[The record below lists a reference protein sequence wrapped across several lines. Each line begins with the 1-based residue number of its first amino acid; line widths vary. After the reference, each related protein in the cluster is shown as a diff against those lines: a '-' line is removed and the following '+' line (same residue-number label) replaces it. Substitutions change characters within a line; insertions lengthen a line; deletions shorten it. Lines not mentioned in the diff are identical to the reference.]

1 MFTKS
6 QIMKQGNYKTG
17 EVAKMLGISIP
28 TVIRYCEQGTI
39 KHIKNQYWHR
49 RIEASDFFEYLLSI
63 GQGIDDSDQNKHD
76 VIYARV
82 STHKQAERGDLER
95 QIEMVKLFAIDH
107 NVRNLLIKKDVGSG
121 LNDNR
126 KNLKSLIEMIQQGK
140 VNRLFINYKDRLT
153 RFGFNYIKQI
163 CDFHQVEI
171 IIVSDVKDKKS
182 ESEELAEDII
192 ALIHSFSGKL
202 YGLRYK
208 IKKGL
213 ENDDK
218 ESQETCL

>member
-17 EVAKMLGISIP
+17 EIAKMLGLSIP
-28 TVIRYCEQGTI
+28 TVIRYCEDGTI
-39 KHIKNQYWHR
+39 KHVKNQYGHR
-49 RIEASDFFEYLLSI
+49 RIEANDFFEYLLTI

-82 STHKQAERGDLER
+82 STHKQAESGDLDR
-95 QIEMVKLFAIDH
+95 QIEIVKLFAIDH
-107 NVRNLLIKKDVGSG
+107 NVRNLLIKKDIGSG

-126 KNLKSLIEMIQQGK
+126 KNLKSLIDLIQQGK
-140 VNRLFINYKDRLT
+140 VNRLFVNYKDRLT

-171 IIVSDVKDKKS
+171 IVVSDVKDKKS

-192 ALIHSFSGKL
+192 ALINSFSGKL
-202 YGLRYK
+202 YGLRDK

-213 ENDDK
+213 EDDDK
-218 ESQETCL
+218 ES

>member
-17 EVAKMLGISIP
+17 EIAKILGISIP
-28 TVIRYCEQGTI
+28 TVIRYCDQDII
-39 KHIKNQYWHR
+39 KHVKNQYGHR
-49 RIEASDFFEYLLSI
+49 RIEASDFFDYLLSI
-63 GQGIDDSDQNKHD
+63 GQGIDDSEQNKHD

-82 STHKQAERGDLER
+82 STHKQAERGDLDR
-95 QIEMVKLFAIDH
+95 QIETVKLFAINY
-107 NVRNLLIKKDVGSG
+107 NVRNLLIKKDIGTG

-126 KNLKSLIEMIQQGK
+126 KNLKSLIDLIQQGK
-140 VNRLFINYKDRLT
+140 VNRVFINYKDRLT

-171 IIVSDVKDKKS
+171 IIVSNMKDRKS

-202 YGLRYK
+202 YGLRHK
-208 IKKGL
+208 IKKEL
-213 ENDDK
+213 EEDEK
-218 ESQETCL
+218 ES

>member
-1 MFTKS
+1 MFNKS

-17 EVAKMLGISIP
+17 EIAKMLGISIP
-28 TVIRYCEQGTI
+28 TVISYCEQGVI
-39 KHIKNQYWHR
+39 KHVKNQYGHR
-49 RIEASDFFEYLLSI
+49 RIEASDFFDYLLSI
-63 GQGIDDSDQNKHD
+63 GQGIDDSEQNKHD

-82 STHKQAERGDLER
+82 STHDQAERGDLDR
-95 QIEMVKLFAIDH
+95 QIESVKLFAIDY
-107 NVRNLLIKKDVGSG
+107 NVRNLLIKKDIGSG

-126 KNLKSLIEMIQQGK
+126 KNLKSLIDLIQQGK

-171 IIVSDVKDKKS
+171 IIVSDMKDKKT
-182 ESEELAEDII
+182 ESEELVEDII
-192 ALIHSFSGKL
+192 ALVNSHLVESHDLK
-202 YGLRYK
+202 RK

-213 ENDDK
+213 EEDAK
-218 ESQETCL
+218 ES

>member
-17 EVAKMLGISIP
+17 EVAKMLGVSIP

-39 KHIKNQYWHR
+39 KHIKNQYGHR
-49 RIEASDFFEYLLSI
+49 RIEAGDFFEYLQSI

-82 STHKQAERGDLER
+82 STHKQAERGDLDR
-95 QIEMVKLFAIDH
+95 QIETVKLFAIDH
-107 NVRNLLIKKDVGSG
+107 NVRNLSIKKDIGSG

-171 IIVSDVKDKKS
+171 IIVSDVTDKKS

-192 ALIHSFSGKL
+192 ALIHSFSDKT
-202 YGLRYK
+202 YDLRHK

-213 ENDDK
+213 EDDDK
-218 ESQETCL
+218 ES

>member
-1 MFTKS
+1 MFNKS

-17 EVAKMLGISIP
+17 EIAKMLGISIP
-28 TVIRYCEQGTI
+28 TVISYCEQGVI
-39 KHIKNQYWHR
+39 KHVKNQYGHR
-49 RIEASDFFEYLLSI
+49 RIEASDFFDYLLSI
-63 GQGIDDSDQNKHD
+63 GQGIDDSEQNKHD

-82 STHKQAERGDLER
+82 ATHDQAERGDLDR
-95 QIEMVKLFAIDH
+95 QIESVKLFAIDY
-107 NVRNLLIKKDVGSG
+107 NVRNLLIKKDIGSG

-126 KNLKSLIEMIQQGK
+126 KNLKSLIDLIQQGK

-171 IIVSDVKDKKS
+171 IIVSDMKDKKT
-182 ESEELAEDII
+182 ESEELVEDII
-192 ALIHSFSGKL
+192 ALVNSHLVESHDLK
-202 YGLRYK
+202 RK

-213 ENDDK
+213 EEDAK
-218 ESQETCL
+218 ES

>member
-39 KHIKNQYWHR
+39 KHIKNQYGHR
-49 RIEASDFFEYLLSI
+49 RIEASDFFDYLLTI
-63 GQGIDDSDQNKHD
+63 GQGVDDTEQNKHD

-95 QIEMVKLFAIDH
+95 QIEVVKLFAIDY
-107 NVRNLLIKKDVGSG
+107 NVRNLLIKKDIGSG

-126 KNLKSLIEMIQQGK
+126 KNLTSLIDLIQQGK

-163 CDFHQVEI
+163 CDFHNVEI
-171 IIVSDVKDKKS
+171 IVVSDVKNKKS

-192 ALIHSFSGKL
+192 ALINSFSGKL
-202 YGLRYK
+202 YGLRHK

-213 ENDDK
+213 EDDDK
-218 ESQETCL
+218 ES

>member
-17 EVAKMLGISIP
+17 EIAKMLGISIP
-28 TVIRYCEQGTI
+28 TVIRYCEQGVI
-39 KHIKNQYWHR
+39 KHVKNQYGHR
-49 RIEASDFFEYLLSI
+49 RIEASDFFDYLLSI
-63 GQGIDDSDQNKHD
+63 GQGIDDSEQNKHD

-82 STHKQAERGDLER
+82 STHKQAECGNLNR
-95 QIEMVKLFAIDH
+95 QIETVKLFAIDH
-107 NVRNLLIKKDVGSG
+107 NVRNLLIKKDIGSG

-126 KNLKSLIEMIQQGK
+126 KNLKSLIDLIQQGK
-140 VNRLFINYKDRLT
+140 VNRLFINSKNRLT

-171 IIVSDVKDKKS
+171 IIVSDAKYKKS

-192 ALIHSFSGKL
+192 VLMHSSSSLKH
-202 YGLRYK
+202 K
-208 IKKGL
+208 ITEVLK
-213 ENDDK
+213 EDDK
-218 ESQETCL
+218 ES

>member
-17 EVAKMLGISIP
+17 EIAKMLGISIP
-28 TVIRYCEQGTI
+28 TVIRYCEQDVI
-39 KHIKNQYWHR
+39 KHVKNQYGHR
-49 RIEASDFFEYLLSI
+49 RIEASDFFNYLLSI
-63 GQGIDDSDQNKHD
+63 GQGIDDSEQNKHD

-82 STHKQAERGDLER
+82 STHKQAERGDLDR
-95 QIEMVKLFAIDH
+95 QIETVKLFAINH
-107 NVRNLLIKKDVGSG
+107 NVRNLLIKKDIGSG

-126 KNLKSLIEMIQQGK
+126 KNLKSLIDLIQQGK
-140 VNRLFINYKDRLT
+140 VNRVFINYKDRLT

-171 IIVSDVKDKKS
+171 IIVSDMKDKKS

-202 YGLRYK
+202 YGLRHK

-213 ENDDK
+213 EEDDK
-218 ESQETCL
+218 ES

>member
-1 MFTKS
+1 MFNKS

-17 EVAKMLGISIP
+17 EIAKMLGISIP
-28 TVIRYCEQGTI
+28 TVISYCEQGVI
-39 KHIKNQYWHR
+39 KHVKNQYGHR

-63 GQGIDDSDQNKHD
+63 GQGIDDSEQNKHD

-82 STHKQAERGDLER
+82 STHDQAERGDLDR
-95 QIEMVKLFAIDH
+95 QIESVKLFAIDY
-107 NVRNLLIKKDVGSG
+107 NVRNLLIKKDIGSG

-126 KNLKSLIEMIQQGK
+126 KNLKSLIDLIQQGK

-171 IIVSDVKDKKS
+171 IIVSDMKDKKT
-182 ESEELAEDII
+182 ESEELVEDII
-192 ALIHSFSGKL
+192 ALVNSHLVESHDLK
-202 YGLRYK
+202 RK

-213 ENDDK
+213 KEDDK
-218 ESQETCL
+218 ES